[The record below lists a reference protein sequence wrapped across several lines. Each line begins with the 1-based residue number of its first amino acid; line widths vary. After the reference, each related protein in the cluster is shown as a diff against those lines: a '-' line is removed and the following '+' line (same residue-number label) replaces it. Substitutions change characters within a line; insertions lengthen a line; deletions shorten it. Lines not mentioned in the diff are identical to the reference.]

1 MIRIFLVRNGCIPKN
16 NDDEILPEH
25 CKGIFQKKDADN
37 FFKNIY
43 ISTIMVPCIVGCI
56 VQL

>member
-1 MIRIFLVRNGCIPKN
+1 MDASQKK

-25 CKGIFQKKDADN
+25 SKGIFQKKDADN

-43 ISTIMVPCIVGCI
+43 ISTIMAPCIVGCI